1 MPLTGSDY
9 LLRLAALSLSMV
21 GFAAIVLTLRR
32 ALGGELSGLH
42 MLLVRLFIEDGF
54 AVTVFALLPSALSLT
69 PLASSEIWRL
79 SSAAAGLGF
88 AIYLVSLFRR
98 RRRVLA
104 EPLPRPTAI
113 NFAVSTLAT
122 VALCLNAVGL
132 PYPPNAAT
140 YALTLTWFFVMGVW
154 VFLRNLEGFI
164 QLPPPG

>member
-32 ALGGELSGLH
+32 AMGGELSGLH
-42 MLLVRLFIEDGF
+42 MLLVRLFIENGF
-54 AVTVFALLPSALSLT
+54 AVTVFALFPSALSLT

-88 AIYLVSLFRR
+88 AIYLASLFRR

-104 EPLPRPTAI
+104 EPLPRPTESISLSQPSQPSPYA
-113 NFAVSTLAT
+113 STPSAFPSHRT
-122 VALCLNAVGL
+122 R
-132 PYPPNAAT
+132 PH
-140 YALTLTWFFVMGVW
+140 TL
-154 VFLRNLEGFI
+154 
-164 QLPPPG
+164 